1 MSRRTQASIFRQK
14 IEDILKNLRT
24 RLFITY
30 LVLILFSIS
39 LMGILFYF
47 LTKEHLLKNK
57 AGYLGSS
64 AEVFIKFI
72 TPFLETEDDLAAAS
86 RFFLRQCWEQLDYQL
101 QVIDSKGDIVAD
113 SRGLP
118 VSAGKGDKKFL
129 TALEGRE
136 SAWPERSPEGQ
147 KMCRAVPIRLNDRII
162 GAVKLTVSLKEFD
175 SLFAVMRKYFFLTFF
190 FSLFIAVLAALF
202 FIQTLLKPLSRIRDT
217 AVKIA
222 RGDLDSRVD
231 YDSSDELGDL
241 SKTINFMAE
250 ELKKLEQARS
260 GFLGNVSHELKT
272 PLTII
277 KGFVITLLGSPGIPE
292 EWEHSLELINRET
305 DRLTRLVNELLEL
318 TRLRT
323 GRVNFHF
330 SRTDLREILVNVY
343 TGLLPRA
350 EHVGISLYLAI
361 PPALPSL
368 WADADR
374 IKEVCINLIDNA
386 LKYCSNGGRVEV
398 EALEKAENVEIL
410 VKDNGPG
417 ISSDELPYLFERFFR
432 AGSPQ
437 KTKGTG
443 LGLAIVKEIVEAHK
457 GIITV
462 SSTVGQGTTFT
473 IVLPIR
479 KDKIGEEEE
488 NGACSH

>member
-1 MSRRTQASIFRQK
+1 
-14 IEDILKNLRT
+14 
-24 RLFITY
+24 
-30 LVLILFSIS
+30 
-39 LMGILFYF
+39 
-47 LTKEHLLKNK
+47 
-57 AGYLGSS
+57 
-64 AEVFIKFI
+64 
-72 TPFLETEDDLAAAS
+72 
-86 RFFLRQCWEQLDYQL
+86 
-101 QVIDSKGDIVAD
+101 
-113 SRGLP
+113 
-118 VSAGKGDKKFL
+118 
-129 TALEGRE
+129 
-136 SAWPERSPEGQ
+136 
-147 KMCRAVPIRLNDRII
+147 
-162 GAVKLTVSLKEFD
+162 
-175 SLFAVMRKYFFLTFF
+175 
-190 FSLFIAVLAALF
+190 
-202 FIQTLLKPLSRIRDT
+202 
-217 AVKIA
+217 
-222 RGDLDSRVD
+222 
-231 YDSSDELGDL
+231 
-241 SKTINFMAE
+241 MAE

-330 SRTDLREILVNVY
+330 TRTDLREILVNVY

-361 PPALPSL
+361 PPTLPSL

-417 ISSDELPYLFERFFR
+417 ISEDELPYLFERFFR

-443 LGLAIVKEIVEAHK
+443 LGLCNSKRDHR
-457 GIITV
+457 
-462 SSTVGQGTTFT
+462 GT
-473 IVLPIR
+473 
-479 KDKIGEEEE
+479 
-488 NGACSH
+488 

>member
-1 MSRRTQASIFRQK
+1 
-14 IEDILKNLRT
+14 LKNLRT
-24 RLFITY
+24 RLFLTY

-47 LTKEHLLKNK
+47 LTREHLLKNK
-57 AGYLGSS
+57 GAYLESS

-72 TPFLETEDDLAAAS
+72 TPFVETESDLAPAS

-101 QVIDSKGDIVAD
+101 QVIDTKGDVVAD
-113 SRGLP
+113 SRGFA

-129 TALEGRE
+129 IALEGRE
-136 SAWPERSPEGQ
+136 SAWTERTAEGQ
-147 KMCRAVPIRLNDRII
+147 KMCRAIPIKLNSRII
-162 GAVKLTVSLKEFD
+162 GAVKLTVSLQEFD
-175 SLFAVMRKYFFLTFF
+175 SLFAVMRKYFVLTFL

-202 FIQTLLKPLSRIRDT
+202 FIRTLLKPLSRIRDT

-260 GFLGNVSHELKT
+260 GFLGNISHELKT

-277 KGFVITLLGSPGIPE
+277 KGFVITLLGSPGIPK

-323 GRVNFHF
+323 GRVNFQF
-330 SRTDLREILVNVY
+330 TRTNLREILVNVY
-343 TGLLPRA
+343 TGLVPKA
-350 EHVGISLYLAI
+350 EHAGLSLYLNI
-361 PPALPSL
+361 PPTLPAI

-386 LKYCSNGGRVEV
+386 LKYCTSGGRVEV
-398 EALEKAENVEIL
+398 EAIEKPETVE
-410 VKDNGPG
+410 VYVRDNGPG
-417 ISSDELPYLFERFFR
+417 IASEEIPYLFERFFR

-437 KTKGTG
+437 KAKGTG

-462 SSTVGQGTTFT
+462 SSTVGQGSTFT
-473 IVLPIR
+473 IILPVR
-479 KDKIGEEEE
+479 RDRGGSDEE
-488 NGACSH
+488 

>member
-1 MSRRTQASIFRQK
+1 M
-14 IEDILKNLRT
+14 KNLRT
-24 RLFITY
+24 RLFLTY

-47 LTKEHLLKNK
+47 LTREHLLKTK
-57 AGYLGSS
+57 ASYLGSS

-72 TPFLETEDDLAAAS
+72 APFLETEADLAPAS

-101 QVIDSKGDIVAD
+101 QVIDGRGDIVAD
-113 SRGLP
+113 SRGFP
-118 VSAGKGDKKFL
+118 VSAGKGDKRFL
-129 TALEGRE
+129 IALEGKE
-136 SAWPERSPEGQ
+136 SAWSEQTPEGQ
-147 KMCRAVPIRLNDRII
+147 KMCKTVPIRLNDRII
-162 GAVKLTVSLKEFD
+162 GAAKLTVSLKEFE

-217 AVKIA
+217 AVRIT

-231 YDSSDELGDL
+231 YESTDELGDL
-241 SKTINFMAE
+241 SRTINFMAE

-260 GFLGNVSHELKT
+260 AFLGNVSHELKT

-277 KGFVITLLGSPGIPE
+277 KGFVITLLGSPGIPQ

-330 SRTDLREILVNVY
+330 AKTDLREILVNVY
-343 TGLLPRA
+343 TSLLQKA
-350 EHVGISLYLAI
+350 EHGGLSLYLTI
-361 PPALPSL
+361 PPTLPVL
-368 WADADR
+368 LADADR

-386 LKYCSNGGRVEV
+386 LKYCPNGGRVEV
-398 EALEKAENVEIL
+398 EAVDKAETVEIV
-410 VKDNGPG
+410 VKDDGPG
-417 ISSDELPYLFERFFR
+417 ISAEEIPYLFERFFR

-437 KTKGTG
+437 KAKGTG

-457 GIITV
+457 GTINV
-462 SSTVGQGTTFT
+462 SSTVGKGTSFT
-473 IVLPIR
+473 LVLPVR
-479 KDKIGEEEE
+479 KDKSSAETAPPEEV
-488 NGACSH
+488 